1 MSGQA
6 GDTGECPDRE
16 RALTTQIADL
26 QQKLARLTLENARL
40 TQERDNLNVE
50 LLNVKASQEGP
61 TDPNDP
67 DENQDISSDAA
78 RKRLFR
84 MMKRGAD
91 GQLASS

>member
-6 GDTGECPDRE
+6 GDTGECPDRD

-67 DENQDISSDAA
+67 DENQDISSD
-78 RKRLFR
+78 KVL
-84 MMKRGAD
+84 
-91 GQLASS
+91 QLIGGLWKWILGSLVM